1 MARPDDLHSST
12 VPQESS
18 SALQYHSTAPKSPG
32 SLAIQLQAVDNS
44 IQTAPTDIPQGLSSS
59 EAKGGSAEDT
69 SLSLSGDSLSTAADL
84 PPKHPASLPFSS
96 ATVSHTPAAGPASF
110 SARPLAT
117 QHGFLANGHAELD
130 RQTRGQPQS
139 IFPTSNPTPAA
150 SSAPSSAPNSAP
162 SSAPSNTNGLIGLAM
177 QITASQPQTINSRQQ
192 LQIPAH
198 LKPASSQFS
207 SSHTSSHFGAS
218 PAPLSMPAPHQGS
231 SLTIAP
237 LNTQPPLHLPATAA
251 QTAVSESLLDLW
263 DSAPSGSSAPSGL
276 SGSAFTHVPGLG
288 SLPAHAID
296 TNRSAPGE
304 TSLFT
309 GQNGLEHPLGSSA
322 PNGALHD
329 RKHDKGKSPNM
340 THMQRM
346 HSASSSGVS
355 KPGKGSAKSVN
366 GVKANGAVKYRGV
379 RQRPWGKFAAEIR
392 DPTKSCR
399 LWLGTFDSAEEAAL
413 AYDAA
418 ARRIR
423 GVMAICNFTED
434 GTPTTVAG
442 GDVPAFPE
450 PVDSVAGTSPG
461 SDADGFL
468 DRPVQGSA
476 PAGSGLHQ
484 RARRTSSSVHGSRL
498 QGMNG
503 ITDPPVTPP
512 GGTSARQFG
521 PQVQRLKAEALNSYV
536 SSSSQDLSGESGAE
550 DDLLAGPM
558 DIDDSS
564 FSRHMTRPGQ
574 PGPGADQD
582 MTEVAEILL
591 KMNVNSARQRRGR
604 NGSRRHR

>member
-1 MARPDDLHSST
+1 MNQSDAFHNSAS
-12 VPQESS
+12 PQESS
-18 SALQYHSTAPKSPG
+18 GSLLPHSAHNSVPKSPG
-32 SLAIQLQAVDNS
+32 PLAIQLHAVDNS
-44 IQTAPTDIPQGLSSS
+44 IQTGPTDIPQGFSSS
-59 EAKGGSAEDT
+59 EAKAGSVAGT
-69 SLSLSGDSLSTAADL
+69 SLSLSADSLPTAADL

-96 ATVSHTPAAGPASF
+96 APFSQSTAAGPASF

-117 QHGFLANGHAELD
+117 QHGFQANPESSEQVS
-130 RQTRGQPQS
+130 RQPQAQ
-139 IFPTSNPTPAA
+139 PTPTHAT

-162 SSAPSNTNGLIGLAM
+162 NNAPSSAPSNPNGLIGLAM
-177 QITASQPQTINSRQQ
+177 QITASQPQTINSRQ

-207 SSHTSSHFGAS
+207 NSHNSSHFGAS
-218 PAPLSMPAPHQGS
+218 PASLSMPAPNQGS

-251 QTAVSESLLDLW
+251 QTAASESLLDLW
-263 DSAPSGSSAPSGL
+263 DTAPSGSSAPSGY
-276 SGSAFTHVPGLG
+276 SGSAFTNIPVLGGL
-288 SLPAHAID
+288 PTHAID
-296 TNRSAPGE
+296 VNRSAPGE
-304 TSLFT
+304 TAVFT

-340 THMQRM
+340 SHMQRM
-346 HSASSSGVS
+346 HSASSGVS
-355 KPGKGSAKSVN
+355 KPGKGAGAKSGN

-461 SDADGFL
+461 SDADGFME
-468 DRPVQGSA
+468 RPAQGSA
-476 PAGSGLHQ
+476 SVGSGLHQ
-484 RARRTSSSVHGSRL
+484 RARRTTSSVHGSRL
-498 QGMNG
+498 QGVNG
-503 ITDPPVTPP
+503 ISDPSVTPP
-512 GGTSARQFG
+512 GGTSSRHFG
-521 PQVQRLKAEALNSYV
+521 SQVQR
-536 SSSSQDLSGESGAE
+536 
-550 DDLLAGPM
+550 
-558 DIDDSS
+558 
-564 FSRHMTRPGQ
+564 
-574 PGPGADQD
+574 
-582 MTEVAEILL
+582 
-591 KMNVNSARQRRGR
+591 
-604 NGSRRHR
+604 

>member
-1 MARPDDLHSST
+1 MNQSDAFHNSAS
-12 VPQESS
+12 PQESS
-18 SALQYHSTAPKSPG
+18 GSLLPHSAHNSVPKSPG
-32 SLAIQLQAVDNS
+32 PLAIQLHAVDNS
-44 IQTAPTDIPQGLSSS
+44 IQTGPTDIPQGFSSS
-59 EAKGGSAEDT
+59 EAKAGSVAGT
-69 SLSLSGDSLSTAADL
+69 SLSLSADSLPTAADL

-96 ATVSHTPAAGPASF
+96 APFSQSTAAGPASF

-117 QHGFLANGHAELD
+117 QHGFQANPE
-130 RQTRGQPQS
+130 
-139 IFPTSNPTPAA
+139 
-150 SSAPSSAPNSAP
+150 SSE
-162 SSAPSNTNGLIGLAM
+162 
-177 QITASQPQTINSRQQ
+177 
-192 LQIPAH
+192 
-198 LKPASSQFS
+198 
-207 SSHTSSHFGAS
+207 
-218 PAPLSMPAPHQGS
+218 QGS

-251 QTAVSESLLDLW
+251 QTAASESLLDLW
-263 DSAPSGSSAPSGL
+263 DTAPSGSSAPSGY
-276 SGSAFTHVPGLG
+276 SGSAFTNIPVLGGL
-288 SLPAHAID
+288 PTHAID
-296 TNRSAPGE
+296 VNRSAPGE
-304 TSLFT
+304 TAVFT

-340 THMQRM
+340 SHMQRM
-346 HSASSSGVS
+346 HSASSGVS
-355 KPGKGSAKSVN
+355 KPGKGAGAKSGN

-461 SDADGFL
+461 SDADGFME
-468 DRPVQGSA
+468 RPAQGSA
-476 PAGSGLHQ
+476 SVGSGLHQ
-484 RARRTSSSVHGSRL
+484 RARRTTSSVHGSRL
-498 QGMNG
+498 QGVNG
-503 ITDPPVTPP
+503 ISDPPVTPP
-512 GGTSARQFG
+512 GGTSSRHFG
-521 PQVQRLKAEALNSYV
+521 SQVQRLKAEALNSYQ
-536 SSSSQDLSGESGAE
+536 SSSSQELSGESGAE

-558 DIDDSS
+558 DIDESS
-564 FSRHMTRPGQ
+564 FSRHTARAGQ
-574 PGPGADQD
+574 PGADQD